1 MKRTSCTSFVLA
13 LFAVFGTVTFVKAQN
28 YLEFDSSYRNC
39 GVAMNYKRKLASSP
53 CNLTYTY
60 DGINLNFHFIAG
72 GNDINM
78 VTDELESGLV
88 KVSNG
93 YLYLSEGIYFLSRI
107 DLKLSGYTKVSILGT
122 GECKKSSKELVC
134 IFESNEIGLIRFA
147 GTAY

>member
-1 MKRTSCTSFVLA
+1 
-13 LFAVFGTVTFVKAQN
+13 
-28 YLEFDSSYRNC
+28 
-39 GVAMNYKRKLASSP
+39 
-53 CNLTYTY
+53 
-60 DGINLNFHFIAG
+60 
-72 GNDINM
+72 M

-93 YLYLSEGIYFLSRI
+93 YLYLSEGSYFLSRI